1 MTVPI
6 KLSEYARKKGIT
18 YRTAWRI
25 FKSGKMKNAEQLPSG
40 TIIVHVKEGP
50 EPEAD
55 EVLESLIVLK
65 EFIEKLIKERTNVVA
80 I

>member
-40 TIIVHVKEGP
+40 TIVVHVKEKS
-50 EPEAD
+50 EPD
-55 EVLESLIVLK
+55 EVIESLVELK
-65 EFIEKLIKERTNVVA
+65 EIIETLIKERTNVVA
-80 I
+80 V